1 MTTVI
6 INNILDND
14 NAFIAKLVSIAK
26 EAGYELSVT
35 NDDDFTEHEF
45 NMLKSGFE
53 EALLIK
59 AEKYRR
65 SQRLTVVLK

>member
-1 MTTVI
+1 MI

-35 NDDDFTEHEF
+35 NDDDFSEAEF
-45 NMLKSGFE
+45 DMLKSGFK

-59 AEKYRR
+59 SGRKAPIPSSE
-65 SQRLTVVLK
+65 LWND